1 VCILSQNVLGLYTVT
16 VSVNHTTHT
25 KGFTMS
31 VDYTNTNLY
40 PRIETIENITTA
52 AVQILLPRDCTSIS
66 FGSPAAL
73 HFSNVGAEGD
83 TFGNTS
89 SGADIN
95 AYSFVPANN
104 MLPLPMETGRQ
115 SNRTLLVA
123 TQSGTADLHIMLI
136 KEK

>member
-1 VCILSQNVLGLYTVT
+1 MT

-52 AVQILLPRDCTSIS
+52 AVEILLPRDCTSIS
-66 FGSPAAL
+66 FGSAAAL
-73 HFSNVGAEGD
+73 HFANVGADGN
-83 TFGNTS
+83 TFG
-89 SGADIN
+89 

-115 SNRTLLVA
+115 SNRLLLVA
-123 TQSGTADLHIMLI
+123 TQSGTADLHIIII

>member
-1 VCILSQNVLGLYTVT
+1 MTDT
-16 VSVNHTTHT
+16 VNHTTHT

-52 AVQILLPRDCTSIS
+52 AVEIFLPRDCTSIS
-66 FGSPAAL
+66 FGSAAAL
-73 HFSNVGAEGD
+73 HFANVGADGN

-89 SGADIN
+89 SGANIN

-104 MLPLPMETGRQ
+104 MLSLTMETGRQ
-115 SNRTLLVA
+115 SNRILLVA
-123 TQSGTADLHIMLI
+123 TQSGVADLHIILT
-136 KEK
+136 K